1 MDGVIFVI
9 LLLIAVVDGQYCL
22 YGYNHCTGYD
32 WCCLDGYVCTGS
44 STCLSVGAII
54 GACIGAIAGLVFFI
68 VLIYLCCRTKK
79 GTVGTVVTRP
89 GVNTTVIGQQQYG
102 QQAYGQPP
110 AYGQPQYGQPMYGQQ
125 QYGQPQNG
133 QPMYGQPQNGQ
144 PMYGQPQ
151 YGQSSGFAQPGPDPV
166 YPPTK
171 Q

>member
-1 MDGVIFVI
+1 MPNCLTAYKRNQITKSGLN
-9 LLLIAVVDGQYCL
+9 LLNTA
-22 YGYNHCTGYD
+22 
-32 WCCLDGYVCTGS
+32 
-44 STCLSVGAII
+44 
-54 GACIGAIAGLVFFI
+54 
-68 VLIYLCCRTKK
+68 KK